1 MLPIYKLTIN
11 DEDETGVDYNAFVDT
26 PAHLKAFIA
35 FNESMPYQFKE
46 EQRIVTG
53 VMMSANTLIYRNS
66 PDIGEHQVF
75 FDVPTIKQI
84 VLKFFKNS
92 FSNNVN
98 KMHDEH
104 DRVNGATMFES
115 FLIDTKRGINSPI
128 EFAKQNLQD
137 GTWIASYKVENEQLW
152 NEVKSG
158 KFQGFSVEGIFDRM
172 QVQIKTNNKQ
182 KMNKKEVS
190 GKSFFERVFGKTSFE
205 DEPVTEETVSS
216 FAEVTSIDGTVLTY
230 EGELAIDAPI
240 FVIDENGD
248 KLPAPA
254 GDYQCD
260 VDGKTILISV
270 NESGLVTTV
279 EDVVVEDA
287 EMKSE
292 LKEEILSEVAEV
304 MKKTL
309 EATFAKI
316 EELTT
321 EIKRIKEVK
330 DSKFQS
336 EAKTGAKEVTKL
348 TANEILKNNKK

>member
-11 DEDETGVDYNAFVDT
+11 DNDETGVDYNAFVDT

-35 FNESMPYQFKE
+35 FDKSMPYKFKE

-75 FDVPTIKQI
+75 FDVATIKQI

-92 FSNNVN
+92 FGNNVN
-98 KMHDEH
+98 KMHNENDK
-104 DRVNGATMFES
+104 VNGAIMLES
-115 FLIDTKRGINSPI
+115 FFIDSKRGINAPI
-128 EFAKQNLQD
+128 EFSKQNLQD
-137 GTWIASYKVENEQLW
+137 GTWIASYKVENDQLW
-152 NEVKSG
+152 DEVKSG
-158 KFQGFSVEGIFDRM
+158 KFQGFSVEGIFDRI
-172 QVQIKTNNKQ
+172 QVNIKTNNKQ

-190 GKSFFERVFGKTSFE
+190 GKSLFNLIFGKSKFE
-205 DEPVTEETVSS
+205 DVPVTEETVSS

-254 GDYQCD
+254 LDYQCE
-260 VDGKTILISV
+260 VDGKVLIISV
-270 NESGLVTTV
+270 NESGLISAI
-279 EDVVVEDA
+279 EDVIVEDA
-287 EMKSE
+287 EMSA
-292 LKEEILSEVAEV
+292 EIKDSILAEVAEV
-304 MKKTL
+304 MKSTL

-316 EELTT
+316 EELTS
-321 EIKRIKEVK
+321 ELKKLKEEKV
-330 DSKFQS
+330 SKFQS
-336 EAKTGAKEVTKL
+336 EAKTGVKEVAKM
-348 TANEILKNNKK
+348 TANEILKNIKN

>member
-11 DEDETGVDYNAFVDT
+11 DNDETGVDYNAFVDE

-35 FNESMPYQFKE
+35 FDKSMPYQFKE

-75 FDVPTIKQI
+75 FDTPTIKQI

-92 FSNNVN
+92 FGNNVN
-98 KMHDEH
+98 KMHDEN

-115 FLIDTKRGINSPI
+115 FFIDSKRGVNAPL

-137 GTWIASYKVENEQLW
+137 GTWIASYKVENDQLW

-158 KFQGFSVEGIFDRM
+158 KFQGFSVEGIFDRI

-182 KMNKKEVS
+182 KMNKQKVTF
-190 GKSFFERVFGKTSFE
+190 KSLAERVFGKSQF
-205 DEPVTEETVSS
+205 DEVPVTEEVVS
-216 FAEVTSIDGTVLTY
+216 FAEITSIDGTVLTY
-230 EGELAIDAPI
+230 EGELAMDTPI
-240 FVIDENGD
+240 FVIDENGE

-260 VDGKTILISV
+260 IDGKVVVISV
-270 NESGLVTTV
+270 NEAGLITAVEEVTV
-279 EDVVVEDA
+279 EEA
-287 EMKSE
+287 EMSSE

-316 EELTT
+316 EELTS
-321 EIKRIKEVK
+321 EIKKIKGEK
-330 DSKFQS
+330 ESKFKS
-336 EAKTGAKEVTKL
+336 EAKEGVKEAVKL
-348 TANEILKNNKK
+348 TANEILKNIKN